1 MAWRPRRRSQ
11 TPSTR
16 RQLGSLVDFHT
27 GFFTGRFK
35 TWDHTFVVLAIVF
48 CLLGRILNVFPLSFM
63 CNLVR
68 KQKIPWKM
76 QVVIWFAGLRGA
88 IAFAL
93 SQNMPGPH
101 KDVYETTT
109 LSIVI
114 FTTVVCGGLTEPMLR
129 HAGMKRGTDAVSD
142 GDDDLHTELLE
153 VGQEAPQP
161 QRRLSIPA
169 PGLHAAFR
177 ELDQRYLKPLFGGQM
192 MPGSDSVPHRAP
204 LRRPG
209 AGVNGD

>member
-1 MAWRPRRRSQ
+1 MA
-11 TPSTR
+11 
-16 RQLGSLVDFHT
+16 
-27 GFFTGRFK
+27 
-35 TWDHTFVVLAIVF
+35 
-48 CLLGRILNVFPLSFM
+48 
-63 CNLVR
+63 
-68 KQKIPWKM
+68 
-76 QVVIWFAGLRGA
+76 
-88 IAFAL
+88 
-93 SQNMPGPH
+93 H

-153 VGQEAPQP
+153 VGEEPP

>member
-1 MAWRPRRRSQ
+1 MYSGVLSSSRRWRHDRARR
-11 TPSTR
+11 
-16 RQLGSLVDFHT
+16 
-27 GFFTGRFK
+27 
-35 TWDHTFVVLAIVF
+35 WDHTFVVLAIVF

-192 MPGSDSVPHRAP
+192 MPGPDTSVPHRAP